1 MKYCCSVMSKI
12 TDDHGFRS
20 THPST
25 WDKMAVNCVWYFSQQ
40 EMAKGHCR
48 LEARF
53 KPSLEGE
60 GLAVPVTAECSLVGW
75 LTWLLSA
82 LTVIFVPARTN
93 GRPCVLISL
102 ALYFWFCATFFPPAC
117 RFREAKKWSAART
130 SRWDAWKVFDGR
142 RKRRVI
148 FRETFK
154 YKFNTHRADRIP
166 VSWRRVFARGR
177 GITQFLLG
185 YDTPLRSSVPRPKAD
200 FEKS

>member
-1 MKYCCSVMSKI
+1 MPCVAFGRTVREPYADIGDIGMKYCCSVMSKI

-75 LTWLLSA
+75 LT
-82 LTVIFVPARTN
+82 
-93 GRPCVLISL
+93 
-102 ALYFWFCATFFPPAC
+102 
-117 RFREAKKWSAART
+117 
-130 SRWDAWKVFDGR
+130 
-142 RKRRVI
+142 
-148 FRETFK
+148 
-154 YKFNTHRADRIP
+154 
-166 VSWRRVFARGR
+166 
-177 GITQFLLG
+177 
-185 YDTPLRSSVPRPKAD
+185 
-200 FEKS
+200 